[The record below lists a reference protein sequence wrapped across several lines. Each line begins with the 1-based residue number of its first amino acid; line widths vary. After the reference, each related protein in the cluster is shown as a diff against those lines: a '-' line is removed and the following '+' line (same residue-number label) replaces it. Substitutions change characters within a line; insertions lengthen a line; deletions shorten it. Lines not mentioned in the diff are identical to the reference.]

1 MSSGVLAGKAGRTG
15 TPAALSVVD
24 LHSYYGSSHVVK
36 GLSFEVG
43 PGRGMAILGRNG
55 AGKSTT
61 LRSVMGLVDK
71 TTGSIRIDG
80 VEVHRETPYRRAR
93 RGLALVFEDRR
104 IFPDLTVAQ
113 NLEIPSAKTAQPH
126 LSLDDIFDMFP
137 LLSDMRARSGG
148 TLSGGEQ
155 QMLAIAR
162 AVKAQP
168 TVLLLDEP
176 SEGLAPKIVE
186 DLVVRIKSL
195 REQLALSIVV
205 AEHKQWFSRE
215 VTESVG
221 VLASES
227 GSMVFHGSWS
237 DFDAHPE
244 VTERYLSIGAAD
256 D

>member
-1 MSSGVLAGKAGRTG
+1 MTSGVLAKETSRAG

-24 LHSYYGSSHVVK
+24 LHSYYGSSHVVR
-36 GLSFEVG
+36 GLSFDVA
-43 PGRGMAILGRNG
+43 PGGGMAILGRNG

-61 LRSVMGLVDK
+61 MLSLMGLLDR
-71 TTGSIRIDG
+71 TTGSVRMHGAEIQK
-80 VEVHRETPYRRAR
+80 EAAYRRAR

-104 IFPDLTVAQ
+104 IFPGLSVAQ
-113 NLEIPSAKTAQPH
+113 NLDIPSVKTAKPH
-126 LSLDDIFDMFP
+126 LTLTEIFDMFP
-137 LLSDMRARSGG
+137 MLADMRARDGG

-162 AVKAQP
+162 AVKAKP
-168 TVLLLDEP
+168 SVLLLDEP

-186 DLVVRIKSL
+186 QLVASIKGL
-195 REQLALSIVV
+195 REQLSLVVVV

-227 GSMVFHGSWS
+227 GSMVFHDRWS
-237 DFDAHPE
+237 EFDAHPE
-244 VTERYLSIGAAD
+244 VADRYLSLGSSS
-256 D
+256 